1 MFAQRSPVLIIQ
13 NVLSAI
19 LGFVG
24 LFFIL
29 RYIGTTDWGF
39 VAFGIGFVGI
49 FSLIG
54 DLGYSTAHTIKISA
68 GEDIATCNAT
78 YLTIKVVLGLLFV
91 VLVVAALEFWTL
103 VLHRGFQSPIEYWI
117 ILALIPYFF
126 FQNLTAFPN
135 AYFRATLKSV
145 RTSIPPLVEAIFR
158 NSVFIF
164 LALIVKYSGSG
175 GYMDALYLSSTYSV
189 SYSIYFVVGL
199 VLGRPWKISRPTR
212 TMFRAY
218 TVIALPLMLVTSVGT
233 ISGNI
238 DKVVIQLFWHADAT
252 GAFYTSQTIAAIITT
267 LSGSM
272 STFFVPLLIKYQK
285 FHGKSVHNQSIHEF
299 ERLISLYTL
308 PLVIP
313 LSVLSLYVMNIFT
326 AGYIGFSLMLSL
338 LSWRAYFSAINT
350 PYSSSIV
357 SRSKTMT
364 IAKIDTSLVFLN
376 IFLILILVPPKIF
389 NISFF
394 SLGAYGAAY
403 AMLVVGIIS
412 AVMYRVVVIKMEGI
426 KANYSIF
433 RQVLPAGVQ
442 AGFLFWIQT
451 IIVPKDILVLIPV
464 TLASIIIYFI
474 VAILMKETT
483 LDEIR
488 RVIYNF
494 SPFAVKKRFEEED
507 TDTDEKIMGS

>member
-1 MFAQRSPVLIIQ
+1 VFAQRSPILIIQ

-54 DLGYSTAHTIKISA
+54 DLGYSTAHTIKISQ

-78 YLTIKVVLGLLFV
+78 FLTIKTILGLVFV

-103 VLHRGFQSPIEYWI
+103 ILHRGFQSPIEYWI

-135 AYFRATLKSV
+135 SYFRATLKSV
-145 RTSIPPLVEAIFR
+145 RTSIPPLIEAVFR

-164 LALIVKYSGSG
+164 LALIVRYSGSG

-189 SYSIYFVVGL
+189 SYSIYFTIGV

-212 TMFRAY
+212 SMFRAY

-238 DKVVIQLFWHADAT
+238 DKVMIQLFWHADAT
-252 GAFYTSQTIAAIITT
+252 GAFYTSQTIAAIVTT

-285 FHGKSVHNQSIHEF
+285 FHGKGAHNQSIHEF

-308 PLVIP
+308 PIVV
-313 LSVLSLYVMNIFT
+313 SLSLLAMYVMNIFT
-326 AGYIGFSLMLSL
+326 AGYIEFSLMLSL
-338 LSWRAYFSAINT
+338 LTWRAYFSAINT

-357 SRSKTMT
+357 SRSRTLT

-376 IFLILILVPPKIF
+376 IALILILVPPKIF
-389 NISFF
+389 NFRYF

-403 AMLVVGIIS
+403 AMLAGGVVS
-412 AVMYRVVVIKMEGI
+412 AVVYRIVVMKMEKI
-426 KANYSIF
+426 KANYRIL
-433 RQVLPAGVQ
+433 RQILPAGVQ
-442 AGFLFWIQT
+442 AAFLLWIQT
-451 IIVPKDILVLIPV
+451 LVIPKDILVLVPV
-464 TLASIIIYFI
+464 TVASIVIYFA
-474 VAILMKETT
+474 VAILMKETSVG
-483 LDEIR
+483 EILR
-488 RVIYNF
+488 IISNF
-494 SPFAVKKRFEEED
+494 SPLAVKKRFEDEES
-507 TDTDEKIMGS
+507 DTDEKMMGS